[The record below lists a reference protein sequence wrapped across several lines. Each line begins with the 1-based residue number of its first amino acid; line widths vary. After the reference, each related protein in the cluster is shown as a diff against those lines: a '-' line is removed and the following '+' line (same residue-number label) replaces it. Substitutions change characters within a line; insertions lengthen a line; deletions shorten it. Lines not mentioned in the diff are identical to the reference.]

1 MYRKLAY
8 TEALRNYSRIA
19 SRWQLI
25 SPDGIFYSLRVSGIP
40 QLQFIPF
47 VVINLSLG
55 QLFRRFDPD
64 LLKHLV
70 YFFLQF
76 LLPLLGLGSHIS
88 IRFKTLC

>member
-25 SPDGIFYSLRVSGIP
+25 SPDGIFYPLRVSGIP

-47 VVINLSLG
+47 VKAFPCFS
-55 QLFRRFDPD
+55 FKA
-64 LLKHLV
+64 KHL
-70 YFFLQF
+70 
-76 LLPLLGLGSHIS
+76 
-88 IRFKTLC
+88 R